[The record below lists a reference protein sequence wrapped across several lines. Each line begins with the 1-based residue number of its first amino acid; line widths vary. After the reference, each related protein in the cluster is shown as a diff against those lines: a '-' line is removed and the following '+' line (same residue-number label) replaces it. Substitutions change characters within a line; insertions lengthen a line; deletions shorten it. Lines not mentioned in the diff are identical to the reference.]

1 MDNKNLQN
9 SKLKKTPIL
18 NIINI
23 VLGGLLIVSVIANIV
38 LVLDDEKPSKVSV
51 CNPSDITKFNE
62 IISATT
68 VSSDD
73 LSGLASEIESRD
85 NWSEDVNCNYI
96 VFNNASSKSDSDK
109 MKSISSKIEELNSE
123 GYSIDGRFDI
133 VKNINTI
140 KSEAEVTSE
149 TNGGRG

>member
-1 MDNKNLQN
+1 
-9 SKLKKTPIL
+9 
-18 NIINI
+18 
-23 VLGGLLIVSVIANIV
+23 
-38 LVLDDEKPSKVSV
+38 
-51 CNPSDITKFNE
+51 
-62 IISATT
+62 
-68 VSSDD
+68 
-73 LSGLASEIESRD
+73 
-85 NWSEDVNCNYI
+85 
-96 VFNNASSKSDSDK
+96 